1 MLRSNSSVG
10 GKLLLIFITFL
21 LTIALIVGAVFIV
34 YKKVQVKSI
43 ANILGADS
51 LISESYDGTIEDF
64 VKLLSDTLSDGSVA
78 LDDLTA
84 ISPFVGDAVN
94 GVLDDVEGTGLV
106 AFDRGALFATP
117 LNELSSSVGSL
128 VAVTATLNALSETLG
143 FSLPD
148 MPLLAGSESE
158 PLQLYTWVNN
168 TETGRIDTEFTFGGS
183 AEYTFYT
190 RSESYE
196 STFASDEG
204 TQPIAVW
211 EEYGLFTARSV
222 AESDGGTLT
231 HDGYTLY
238 LRTESAGSASYTP
251 LTADSAAVYSY
262 TGGTARF
269 ALTDGEAVYVRTG
282 EQSYASFAESFPTY
296 WTDEDSAVFAPSVAA
311 EYKYTP
317 LYYYDTKSNGYLAA
331 CTQDGTGKYVTD
343 SERGG
348 FALTLPHAA
357 GQDGYYTQQTTL
369 YALTYTYSA
378 PMTAEEADALIGE
391 ALDAGLEAP
400 AVYTCTNGVAA
411 LPATYAI
418 TALSSALDTD
428 AITLETLCSY
438 VGISLAE
445 DEDGAAAGVLDSVR
459 YVPLDYFGD
468 GMQAELQNIALGDVL
483 SLNGSSP
490 QLLLFLAYG
499 EEGVDYTVNPDNTLT
514 VYNKKTV
521 GELASSL
528 NTLRIGD
535 LIEVDADSAAI
546 LQAVQDWTLADFSD
560 PAKLGALTL
569 GDVLTVDE
577 NSPAILQALK
587 DVALDGMEEAVNTL
601 TLGDVLGDRI
611 GDSELLTL
619 LRGSTLET
627 LASDIS
633 SLALQTMFADSVYAY
648 YEAGTVADYTAL
660 AARYGAENLYVLDG
674 VTYVPYSADGGYGSG
689 ETLYSP
695 YRPLE
700 AGELADYAGVPL
712 YTFTNGEMQLATDV
726 TGWSM
731 TEEQF
736 AAYGGK
742 TLYYE
747 KDGTDPVGSFTQDT
761 VFTTAAVWYW
771 DPASETMQRI
781 SLTPAAYGIAGGTQS
796 GTEYFTRLTRAG
808 APETH
813 GGTDYYAE
821 SNLYCYDVATQS
833 WKRVLLTGVWL
844 DGSGNEVSVT
854 DETDTSALTR
864 RYKLVDGQTVP
875 DGAALYTYGDVLGMW
890 KYLLKDENGF
900 EQTYTLED
908 VNSMVLNINKNI
920 NGATLSE
927 LVADGIVTINV
938 TPGEGQTEEEAVQE
952 ILNTPLD
959 ALGQTG
965 RVLGD
970 CTTGELI
977 ALMAEIIGTL
987 G

>member
-1 MLRSNSSVG
+1 
-10 GKLLLIFITFL
+10 
-21 LTIALIVGAVFIV
+21 
-34 YKKVQVKSI
+34 
-43 ANILGADS
+43 
-51 LISESYDGTIEDF
+51 
-64 VKLLSDTLSDGSVA
+64 
-78 LDDLTA
+78 
-84 ISPFVGDAVN
+84 
-94 GVLDDVEGTGLV
+94 
-106 AFDRGALFATP
+106 
-117 LNELSSSVGSL
+117 
-128 VAVTATLNALSETLG
+128 
-143 FSLPD
+143 
-148 MPLLAGSESE
+148 
-158 PLQLYTWVNN
+158 
-168 TETGRIDTEFTFGGS
+168 
-183 AEYTFYT
+183 
-190 RSESYE
+190 
-196 STFASDEG
+196 
-204 TQPIAVW
+204 
-211 EEYGLFTARSV
+211 
-222 AESDGGTLT
+222 
-231 HDGYTLY
+231 
-238 LRTESAGSASYTP
+238 
-251 LTADSAAVYSY
+251 
-262 TGGTARF
+262 
-269 ALTDGEAVYVRTG
+269 
-282 EQSYASFAESFPTY
+282 
-296 WTDEDSAVFAPSVAA
+296 
-311 EYKYTP
+311 
-317 LYYYDTKSNGYLAA
+317 
-331 CTQDGTGKYVTD
+331 
-343 SERGG
+343 
-348 FALTLPHAA
+348 
-357 GQDGYYTQQTTL
+357 
-369 YALTYTYSA
+369 
-378 PMTAEEADALIGE
+378 MTAEEADALIGE

-560 PAKLGALTL
+560 PARLGALTL

-648 YEAGTVADYTAL
+648 YEAGNVAEYTAL

-712 YTFTNGEMQLATDV
+712 YTFTDGEMQLATAV

-761 VFTTAAVWYW
+761 VFTAAAVWYW

-821 SNLYCYDVATQS
+821 SNLYCYDVAAQS

-864 RYKLVDGQTVP
+864 RYKLADGQTVP

-900 EQTYTLED
+900 EQTYTLEY
-908 VNSMVLNINKNI
+908 VNSMVLNINTNI